1 VNYEKI
7 LGNIQEVRARGGR
20 VIAIH
25 SEGDTKVPT
34 LAEAAIPCPQTNPLL
49 MPIVSVI
56 PTQLFSYHVAD
67 HRGPTSTSPKP
78 RQVCNGRI
86 RLQINRQA
94 RGARRGFILEVF
106 ATLRCPLSIAGR

>member
-1 VNYEKI
+1 MPVMVLAPRDSDEEAGVNYEKI

-25 SEGDTKVPT
+25 SEGDTKVPA
-34 LAEAAIPCPQTNPLL
+34 LAEACIPLPQTNPLL

-67 HRGPTSTSPKP
+67 HRGTDVDQP
-78 RQVCNGRI
+78 RNLAKSVTV
-86 RLQINRQA
+86 
-94 RGARRGFILEVF
+94 E
-106 ATLRCPLSIAGR
+106 